1 MKTSKTF
8 LTAAVLTAVAGSAF
22 ATIPTTMN
30 NVVYNSNN
38 SVVAFSDTSTAV
50 GSNVNSTSENFVA
63 VGNNV
68 TANGNKSVAVGLNA
82 TANGNNSVAIGLN
95 SKAMT
100 VDSIAIGNNASITT
114 REGAGIAIGR
124 NSEATELGTAVGTEA
139 KATDWG
145 GTALGT
151 LSKATGNQST
161 AVGNNATAPNAYSTA
176 VGVSSTASGM
186 YSNAMGITTV
196 SSGWSSTAIGSINKA
211 EGSTSTAIGF
221 HNTAKQDFSTV
232 IGAYSDS
239 TGKAGVVAGS
249 YSNAS
254 ATDSVVLGNNA
265 TADVVGSVALG
276 SNSTTDAVV
285 STATMT
291 VNGTE
296 HTLAGGTADSTVS
309 IGTTNK
315 VGGLNTTATDRPENY
330 VRTLT
335 NMAAGRVSATSTDGV
350 NGSQLHAVV
359 EEVNKTADAVNTLSA
374 SAVRGA
380 GKNLTV
386 ATTNG
391 ERTLALSDNLTDM
404 GSATFG
410 PNTGI
415 YPSNTI
421 ISKDGMVVN
430 SVDTHTMISGTSV
443 VIENGNILENT
454 TLDRTGLRVSNNDG
468 GVTFTTNNIYAG
480 EQRIHGVVAGT
491 VDTDAVNVEQ
501 LNRKV
506 AEAKTS
512 ATAGNGLTVTE
523 SKNANGSTNYE
534 FGIDP
539 SITGKINANTDAI
552 AGLTTKVVDNAA
564 AIDTLKGDVV
574 KAKTT
579 VTGSGVVEVTSS
591 ANENGSTNYNV
602 SVNTD
607 GIREIAKTSNRYA
620 GDDVVKVERWNN
632 PTGGAD
638 LTTFKFDAEKA
649 AEKIN
654 VAYNV
659 GGTAHTTTAAK
670 GLGFVDGNH
679 ITTTTDANGNIQ
691 FNLDASVTDGIAT
704 NANGI
709 KANADAIKA
718 TNDTVAGLSTKVAD
732 NTKAIK
738 ANADGVKA
746 NADAITGLDTKV
758 ADNVKA
764 IKANADGVKANA
776 DGVKANADGVKA
788 NADAIT
794 GLDTKVADN
803 ANAIKANADAIKVH
817 DTAID
822 TLKGDVVKAKTT
834 VTAGNGTVV
843 TTTTNPNGST
853 NYTLGLDKAVTDQ
866 IDNNSKG
873 IQANAEAIKD
883 LAKANNALATET
895 AKGLNGLN
903 GRVDSL
909 ASKVDANQKEARR
922 GIASASAL
930 AALHPLDYNPEH
942 KVDVMAGVGHYRGN
956 TAVALGAAYRPNENV
971 MFTVGASINGKDS
984 AINAGVSYKVGTK
997 DGVDYKYSK
1006 VAMQRHIDELNTTVA
1021 EQNQKIEQLNNL
1033 VEKLLE
1039 EVHQSK

>member
-8 LTAAVLTAVAGSAF
+8 LTAAVLTTIAGYAF
-22 ATIPTTMN
+22 ATIPATMN
-30 NVVYNSNN
+30 NVAYNSGN

-145 GTALGT
+145 GTAIGT

-161 AVGNNATAPNAYSTA
+161 ALGNNATAPNAYSTA

-221 HNTAKQDFSTV
+221 HNNATKDFSTV

-254 ATDSVVLGNNA
+254 ATDSAVLGNNA

-276 SNSTTDAVV
+276 SNSTTDTVV
-285 STATMT
+285 STATMI

-380 GKNLTV
+380 GKNLT
-386 ATTNG
+386 ATTTNG
-391 ERTLALSDNLTDM
+391 ERTIALSDNLTDM

-430 SVDTHTMISGTSV
+430 SVDTHTMISSTSV

-454 TLDRTGLRVSNNDG
+454 ILDRTGLRVSNNDG

-480 EQRIHGVVAGT
+480 EQRIHGVAAGT

-539 SITGKINANTDAI
+539 SVTDKIKANADAI
-552 AGLTTKVVDNAA
+552 KATSDTVAGLNTKVADNAA

-659 GGTAHTTTAAK
+659 GGTTHTTTAAK

-691 FNLDASVTDGIAT
+691 FNLDTAVTDGIAT
-704 NANGI
+704 NANAI

-718 TNDTVAGLSTKVAD
+718 TNDTVAGLGTKVAD
-732 NTKAIK
+732 NAKAIK

-746 NADAITGLDTKV
+746 NADAVAGL
-758 ADNVKA
+758 N
-764 IKANADGVKANA
+764 
-776 DGVKANADGVKA
+776 
-788 NADAIT
+788 
-794 GLDTKVADN
+794 TKVADN
-803 ANAIKANADAIKVH
+803 ANDIKANTDAIKAH

-895 AKGLNGLN
+895 AKGLSGLN

-984 AINAGVSYKVGTK
+984 AINAGVSYKIGTK

-1006 VAMQRHIDELNTTVA
+1006 VAMQRRIDELNTTVA
-1021 EQNQKIEQLNNL
+1021 DQNAKIEQLNSL

>member
-1 MKTSKTF
+1 MKITKTL
-8 LTAAVLTAVAGSAF
+8 LTAAVLTTITGSAF

-30 NVVYNSNN
+30 NVAYNSNN

-145 GTALGT
+145 GTAIGT

-161 AVGNNATAPNAYSTA
+161 ALGNNATAPNAYSTA

-221 HNTAKQDFSTV
+221 HNNATKDFSAV

-254 ATDSVVLGNNA
+254 ATDSAVLGNNA

-276 SNSTTDAVV
+276 SNSTTDTVV
-285 STATMT
+285 STATML

-380 GKNLTV
+380 GKNLT
-386 ATTNG
+386 ATTTNG
-391 ERTLALSDNLTDM
+391 ERTIALSDNLTDM

-421 ISKDGMVVN
+421 ISKEGMVVN

-480 EQRIHGVVAGT
+480 EQRIHGVAAGT
-491 VDTDAVNVEQ
+491 IDTDAVNVEQ

-539 SITGKINANTDAI
+539 SVTDKIKANADAI
-552 AGLTTKVVDNAA
+552 KATSDTVAGLNTKVADNAA

-746 NADAITGLDTKV
+746 NAD
-758 ADNVKA
+758 
-764 IKANADGVKANA
+764 
-776 DGVKANADGVKA
+776 GVKA

-803 ANAIKANADAIKVH
+803 AKAIKTNADGVKANAEAIKAHDA
-817 DTAID
+817 AIN
-822 TLKGDVVKAKTT
+822 TLQGDVVKAKTT

-853 NYTLGLDKAVTDQ
+853 NYTLGLDKGVTDQ

-922 GIASASAL
+922 GIASATAL

-984 AINAGVSYKVGTK
+984 AINAGISYKVGTK

>member
-1 MKTSKTF
+1 MKITKTL
-8 LTAAVLTAVAGSAF
+8 LTAAVLTTITGSAF

-30 NVVYNSNN
+30 NVAYNSNN

-145 GTALGT
+145 GTAIGT

-161 AVGNNATAPNAYSTA
+161 ALGNNATAPNAYSTA

-221 HNTAKQDFSTV
+221 HNNATKDFSAV

-254 ATDSVVLGNNA
+254 ATDSAVLGNNA

-276 SNSTTDAVV
+276 SNSTTDTVV
-285 STATMT
+285 STATML

-380 GKNLTV
+380 GKNLT
-386 ATTNG
+386 ATTTNG
-391 ERTLALSDNLTDM
+391 ERTIALSDNLTDM

-421 ISKDGMVVN
+421 ISKEGMVVN

-480 EQRIHGVVAGT
+480 EQRIHGVAAGT
-491 VDTDAVNVEQ
+491 IDTDAVNVEQ

-539 SITGKINANTDAI
+539 S
-552 AGLTTKVVDNAA
+552 
-564 AIDTLKGDVV
+564 
-574 KAKTT
+574 
-579 VTGSGVVEVTSS
+579 
-591 ANENGSTNYNV
+591 
-602 SVNTD
+602 
-607 GIREIAKTSNRYA
+607 
-620 GDDVVKVERWNN
+620 
-632 PTGGAD
+632 
-638 LTTFKFDAEKA
+638 
-649 AEKIN
+649 
-654 VAYNV
+654 
-659 GGTAHTTTAAK
+659 
-670 GLGFVDGNH
+670 
-679 ITTTTDANGNIQ
+679 
-691 FNLDASVTDGIAT
+691 VTDK
-704 NANGI
+704 I

-718 TNDTVAGLSTKVAD
+718 TSDTVAGL
-732 NTKAIK
+732 N
-738 ANADGVKA
+738 
-746 NADAITGLDTKV
+746 
-758 ADNVKA
+758 
-764 IKANADGVKANA
+764 
-776 DGVKANADGVKA
+776 
-788 NADAIT
+788 
-794 GLDTKVADN
+794 TKVADN
-803 ANAIKANADAIKVH
+803 AA
-817 DTAID
+817 AID

-853 NYTLGLDKAVTDQ
+853 NYTLGLDKGVTDQ

-922 GIASASAL
+922 GIASATAL

-984 AINAGVSYKVGTK
+984 AINAGISYKVGTK

>member
-30 NVVYNSNN
+30 NVAYNSNN

-359 EEVNKTADAVNTLSA
+359 EEVNKTADAVNALSA
-374 SAVRGA
+374 STVRGA

-391 ERTLALSDNLTDM
+391 ERTVALSDNLTDM

-430 SVDTHTMISGTSV
+430 SVDTRTMISDTSV

-468 GVTFTTNNIYAG
+468 SVTFTTNNIYAG
-480 EQRIHGVVAGT
+480 EQRIHGVAAGT

-539 SITGKINANTDAI
+539 SVTDKIKANADAVKATSDTV
-552 AGLTTKVVDNAA
+552 AGLTTKVADNAA

-704 NANGI
+704 NANDI

-718 TNDTVAGLSTKVAD
+718 TNDTVAGLGTKVAD
-732 NTKAIK
+732 NAKAIK

-746 NADAITGLDTKV
+746 NADAVAGL
-758 ADNVKA
+758 N
-764 IKANADGVKANA
+764 
-776 DGVKANADGVKA
+776 
-788 NADAIT
+788 
-794 GLDTKVADN
+794 TKVADN
-803 ANAIKANADAIKVH
+803 ANDIKANADAIKAH

-822 TLKGDVVKAKTT
+822 TLQGDVVKAKTT

-853 NYTLGLDKAVTDQ
+853 NYTLDLDKAVTDQ

-903 GRVDSL
+903 DRVDSL

-1021 EQNQKIEQLNNL
+1021 EQNQKIEQLNTL

>member
-22 ATIPTTMN
+22 ATIPATMT
-30 NVVYNSNN
+30 NVSYNSGN

-145 GTALGT
+145 GTAIGT

-161 AVGNNATAPNAYSTA
+161 ALGNNATAPNAYSTA

-221 HNTAKQDFSTV
+221 HNNATKDFSTV

-254 ATDSVVLGNNA
+254 ATDSAVLGNNA

-276 SNSTTDAVV
+276 SNSTTDTVV
-285 STATMT
+285 STATML

-380 GKNLTV
+380 GKNLT
-386 ATTNG
+386 ATTTNG
-391 ERTLALSDNLTDM
+391 ERTIALSDNLTDM

-480 EQRIHGVVAGT
+480 EQRIHGVAAGT

-539 SITGKINANTDAI
+539 SVTDKIKANADAI
-552 AGLTTKVVDNAA
+552 KATSDTVAGLNTKVADNAA

-691 FNLDASVTDGIAT
+691 FNLDTAVTDGIAT

-718 TNDTVAGLSTKVAD
+718 TNDTVAGLGTKVAD
-732 NTKAIK
+732 NAKAIK

-746 NADAITGLDTKV
+746 NADAVAGL
-758 ADNVKA
+758 N
-764 IKANADGVKANA
+764 
-776 DGVKANADGVKA
+776 
-788 NADAIT
+788 
-794 GLDTKVADN
+794 TKVADN
-803 ANAIKANADAIKVH
+803 ANAIKANADAIKAH

-834 VTAGNGTVV
+834 VTAGNGTIV

-895 AKGLNGLN
+895 AKGLSGLN

-1021 EQNQKIEQLNNL
+1021 EQNQKIEQLNTL

>member
-8 LTAAVLTAVAGSAF
+8 LTAAVLTTIAGSAF
-22 ATIPTTMN
+22 ATIPATMN
-30 NVVYNSNN
+30 NVAYNSGN

-82 TANGNNSVAIGLN
+82 TANGNNSVAIGLG

-285 STATMT
+285 STATMN

-359 EEVNKTADAVNTLSA
+359 EEVNKTADAVNALSA
-374 SAVRGA
+374 STVRGA

-391 ERTLALSDNLTDM
+391 ERTVALSDNLTDM

-415 YPSNTI
+415 YPSNTT

-430 SVDTHTMISGTSV
+430 SVDTHTMVSGTSV
-443 VIENGNILENT
+443 VIENGNTLENT
-454 TLDRTGLRVSNNDG
+454 TLDRTGLRVSNNEG
-468 GVTFTTNNIYAG
+468 GVAFTTTNIYAG
-480 EQRIHGVVAGT
+480 EQRINGVAAGT
-491 VDTDAVNVEQ
+491 VDTDAVNVSQ
-501 LNRKV
+501 LNAKV

-534 FGIDP
+534 FGLAPAVTD
-539 SITGKINANTDAI
+539 KINANADAI
-552 AGLTTKVVDNAA
+552 KATNDAVSGLNTKVADNAA

-718 TNDTVAGLSTKVAD
+718 TNDTVAGLSTKVDD
-732 NTKAIK
+732 NAKAIK

-758 ADNVKA
+758 ADNAKA
-764 IKANADGVKANA
+764 IKTNADGVKANA
-776 DGVKANADGVKA
+776 E
-788 NADAIT
+788 
-794 GLDTKVADN
+794 
-803 ANAIKANADAIKVH
+803 AIKAHDA
-817 DTAID
+817 AIN
-822 TLKGDVVKAKTT
+822 TLQGDVVKAKTT

-922 GIASASAL
+922 GIASATAL

-971 MFTVGASINGKDS
+971 MFTVGASINGRDS

>member
-30 NVVYNSNN
+30 NVAYNSNN

-315 VGGLNTTATDRPENY
+315 VGGLNTTASQPHENY

-359 EEVNKTADAVNTLSA
+359 EEVNKTADAVNALSA
-374 SAVRGA
+374 STVRGA

-391 ERTLALSDNLTDM
+391 ERTVALSDNLTDM

-410 PNTGI
+410 PNTGL

-430 SVDTHTMISGTSV
+430 SVDTHTMVSGTSV
-443 VIENGNILENT
+443 VIENGNTLENT
-454 TLDRTGLRVSNNDG
+454 TLDRTGLRVSNNEG
-468 GVTFTTNNIYAG
+468 GVAFTTTNIYAG
-480 EQRIHGVVAGT
+480 EQRINGVAAGT
-491 VDTDAVNVEQ
+491 VDTDAVNVSQ
-501 LNRKV
+501 LNAKV

-534 FGIDP
+534 FGLAPAVTD
-539 SITGKINANTDAI
+539 KINANADAI
-552 AGLTTKVVDNAA
+552 KATNDVVAGLNTKVADNAA
-564 AIDTLKGDVV
+564 AINTLKGDVV

-709 KANADAIKA
+709 KANADAIKT

-758 ADNVKA
+758 ADNAKA
-764 IKANADGVKANA
+764 IKTNADGVKANA
-776 DGVKANADGVKA
+776 E
-788 NADAIT
+788 
-794 GLDTKVADN
+794 
-803 ANAIKANADAIKVH
+803 AIKAHDA
-817 DTAID
+817 AIN
-822 TLKGDVVKAKTT
+822 TLQGDVVKAKTT

-853 NYTLGLDKAVTDQ
+853 NYTLGLDKGVTDQ

-922 GIASASAL
+922 GIASATAL

>member
-30 NVVYNSNN
+30 NVAYNSNN

-221 HNTAKQDFSTV
+221 HNNATKDFSTV

-254 ATDSVVLGNNA
+254 ATDSAVLGNNA

-276 SNSTTDAVV
+276 SNSTTDTVV
-285 STATMT
+285 STATMI

-380 GKNLTV
+380 GKNLT
-386 ATTNG
+386 ATTTNG
-391 ERTLALSDNLTDM
+391 ERTIALSDNLTDM

-454 TLDRTGLRVSNNDG
+454 ILDRTGLRVSNNDG
-468 GVTFTTNNIYAG
+468 GVAFTTNNIYAG
-480 EQRIHGVVAGT
+480 EQRIHGVAAGT

-534 FGIDP
+534 FGLAPAVTD
-539 SITGKINANTDAI
+539 KINANADAI
-552 AGLTTKVVDNAA
+552 KATNDAVSGLNTKVTDNAA

-691 FNLDASVTDGIAT
+691 FNLDTAVTDGIAT

-718 TNDTVAGLSTKVAD
+718 TNDTVAGLGTKVAD

-746 NADAITGLDTKV
+746 NADAVAGL
-758 ADNVKA
+758 N
-764 IKANADGVKANA
+764 
-776 DGVKANADGVKA
+776 
-788 NADAIT
+788 
-794 GLDTKVADN
+794 TKVADN
-803 ANAIKANADAIKVH
+803 ANAIKANADAIKAH

-834 VTAGNGTVV
+834 VTAGNGTIV

-883 LAKANNALATET
+883 LAKANNVLATET
-895 AKGLNGLN
+895 AKGLSGLN

-942 KVDVMAGVGHYRGN
+942 KVDVMAGVGHYHGN

-997 DGVDYKYSK
+997 DGVDYKYNK

-1021 EQNQKIEQLNNL
+1021 EQNQKIEQLNSL

>member
-1 MKTSKTF
+1 MLASQLEKVPVS
-8 LTAAVLTAVAGSAF
+8 L
-22 ATIPTTMN
+22 
-30 NVVYNSNN
+30 
-38 SVVAFSDTSTAV
+38 SVVTP
-50 GSNVNSTSENFVA
+50 
-63 VGNNV
+63 
-68 TANGNKSVAVGLNA
+68 KQLN
-82 TANGNNSVAIGLN
+82 
-95 SKAMT
+95 
-100 VDSIAIGNNASITT
+100 
-114 REGAGIAIGR
+114 
-124 NSEATELGTAVGTEA
+124 LGTAVGTEA

-145 GTALGT
+145 GTAIGT

-161 AVGNNATAPNAYSTA
+161 ALGNNATAPNAYSTA

-221 HNTAKQDFSTV
+221 HNNATKDFSTV

-254 ATDSVVLGNNA
+254 ATDSAVLGNNA

-276 SNSTTDAVV
+276 SNSTTDTVV
-285 STATMT
+285 STATMI

-380 GKNLTV
+380 GKNLT
-386 ATTNG
+386 ATTTNG
-391 ERTLALSDNLTDM
+391 ERTIALSDNLTDI

-410 PNTGI
+410 PNTGV

-430 SVDTHTMISGTSV
+430 SVDVHTMISGTSV

-480 EQRIHGVVAGT
+480 EQRIHGVAAGT

-539 SITGKINANTDAI
+539 SVTDKIKANADAI
-552 AGLTTKVVDNAA
+552 KATSDTVAGLNTKVADNAA

-691 FNLDASVTDGIAT
+691 FNLDTAVTDGIAT
-704 NANGI
+704 NANAI

-718 TNDTVAGLSTKVAD
+718 TNDTVAGLGTKVAD
-732 NTKAIK
+732 NAKAIK
-738 ANADGVKA
+738 ANVDGVKA
-746 NADAITGLDTKV
+746 NADAVAGLNTKV
-758 ADNVKA
+758 
-764 IKANADGVKANA
+764 
-776 DGVKANADGVKA
+776 
-788 NADAIT
+788 T
-794 GLDTKVADN
+794 DN
-803 ANAIKANADAIKVH
+803 ANAIKANADAIKAH

-895 AKGLNGLN
+895 AKGLSGLN

-984 AINAGVSYKVGTK
+984 AINAGISYKVGTK

-1021 EQNQKIEQLNNL
+1021 EQNQKIEQLNTL

>member
-1 MKTSKTF
+1 MKITKSL
-8 LTAAVLTAVAGSAF
+8 LTAAVLTAISGSVFAAETTLPSNVYPNAVAMTTVGNNNRTIDTTLTSKSTVVGANNTIRR
-22 ATIPTTMN
+22 ATNNTTIIGGDNSIDGRN
-30 NVVYNSNN
+30 NVAVGMSNNITGHDSVVVGYHGSVTAYKELADDEMPDITVHSDVEGFGATAIGSHSKVYNQL
-38 SVVAFSDTSTAV
+38 STAIGYNTQASGENNVALGAYSSV
-50 GSNVNSTSENFVA
+50 GSNVH
-63 VGNNV
+63 
-68 TANGNKSVAVGLNA
+68 
-82 TANGNNSVAIGLN
+82 
-95 SKAMT
+95 
-100 VDSIAIGNNASITT
+100 
-114 REGAGIAIGR
+114 
-124 NSEATELGTAVGTEA
+124 
-139 KATDWG
+139 ATD
-145 GTALGT
+145 TKYA
-151 LSKATGNQST
+151 
-161 AVGNNATAPNAYSTA
+161 
-176 VGVSSTASGM
+176 GVSNNKGVLS
-186 YSNAMGITTV
+186 
-196 SSGWSSTAIGSINKA
+196 IGSYERPVNLIYDGIPTPVDQPWA
-211 EGSTSTAIGF
+211 D
-221 HNTAKQDFSTV
+221 DFTRQIQRVS
-232 IGAYSDS
+232 
-239 TGKAGVVAGS
+239 AG
-249 YSNAS
+249 
-254 ATDSVVLGNNA
+254 
-265 TADVVGSVALG
+265 
-276 SNSTTDAVV
+276 
-285 STATMT
+285 
-291 VNGTE
+291 E
-296 HTLAGGTADSTVS
+296 
-309 IGTTNK
+309 
-315 VGGLNTTATDRPENY
+315 
-330 VRTLT
+330 
-335 NMAAGRVSATSTDGV
+335 VSATSTDAI
-350 NGSQLHAVV
+350 NGSQLQ
-359 EEVNKTADAVNTLSA
+359 DAFDRSA
-374 SAVRGA
+374 ANA
-380 GKNLTV
+380 
-386 ATTNG
+386 
-391 ERTLALSDNLTDM
+391 
-404 GSATFG
+404 
-410 PNTGI
+410 
-415 YPSNTI
+415 
-421 ISKDGMVVN
+421 
-430 SVDTHTMISGTSV
+430 
-443 VIENGNILENT
+443 
-454 TLDRTGLRVSNNDG
+454 
-468 GVTFTTNNIYAG
+468 NNIATNAAN
-480 EQRIHGVVAGT
+480 II
-491 VDTDAVNVEQ
+491 
-501 LNRKV
+501 K
-506 AEAKTS
+506 AKTTV
-512 ATAGNGLTVTE
+512 TAGNGVTVTD
-523 SKNANGSTNYE
+523 STNTDGSTNYE
-534 FGIDP
+534 VAVAKALTDQVEANKNGIDGLNGRV
-539 SITGKINANTDAI
+539 GKNADAI
-552 AGLTTKVVDNAA
+552 QANADAIKATNDAVSGLNTKVADNAA

-758 ADNVKA
+758 ADNAKA
-764 IKANADGVKANA
+764 IKTNADGVKANA
-776 DGVKANADGVKA
+776 E
-788 NADAIT
+788 
-794 GLDTKVADN
+794 
-803 ANAIKANADAIKVH
+803 AIKAHDA
-817 DTAID
+817 AIN
-822 TLKGDVVKAKTT
+822 TLQGDVVKAKTT
-834 VTAGNGTVV
+834 VTAGDGTVV

-853 NYTLGLDKAVTDQ
+853 NYTLGLDKGVTDQ

-922 GIASASAL
+922 GIASATAL

>member
-30 NVVYNSNN
+30 NVAYNSNN

-359 EEVNKTADAVNTLSA
+359 EEVNKTADAVNALSA
-374 SAVRGA
+374 STVRGA

-391 ERTLALSDNLTDM
+391 ERTVALSDNLTDM

-430 SVDTHTMISGTSV
+430 SVDTQTMISGTSV

-480 EQRIHGVVAGT
+480 EQRIHGVAAGT

-539 SITGKINANTDAI
+539 SVTDKIKANADAVKATSDTV
-552 AGLTTKVVDNAA
+552 AGLTTKVADNAA

-718 TNDTVAGLSTKVAD
+718 TNDTVAGLGTKVAD
-732 NTKAIK
+732 NAKAIK

-746 NADAITGLDTKV
+746 NADAVAGL
-758 ADNVKA
+758 N
-764 IKANADGVKANA
+764 
-776 DGVKANADGVKA
+776 
-788 NADAIT
+788 
-794 GLDTKVADN
+794 TKVADN
-803 ANAIKANADAIKVH
+803 ANDIKANADAIKAH

-822 TLKGDVVKAKTT
+822 TLQGDVVKAKTT

-853 NYTLGLDKAVTDQ
+853 NYTLDLDKAVTDQ

-903 GRVDSL
+903 DRVDSL

-1021 EQNQKIEQLNNL
+1021 EQNQKIEQLNTL

>member
-30 NVVYNSNN
+30 NVAYNSNN

-221 HNTAKQDFSTV
+221 HNNATKDFSTV

-254 ATDSVVLGNNA
+254 ATDSAVLGNNA

-276 SNSTTDAVV
+276 SNSTTDTVV
-285 STATMT
+285 STATMI

-380 GKNLTV
+380 GKNLT
-386 ATTNG
+386 ATTTNG
-391 ERTLALSDNLTDM
+391 ERTIALSDNLTDM

-480 EQRIHGVVAGT
+480 EQRIHGVAAGT

-539 SITGKINANTDAI
+539 SVTDKIKANADAI
-552 AGLTTKVVDNAA
+552 KATSDTVAVLNTKVADNAA

-691 FNLDASVTDGIAT
+691 FNLDTAVTDGIAT

-718 TNDTVAGLSTKVAD
+718 TNDTVAGLGTKVAD
-732 NTKAIK
+732 NAKAIK

-746 NADAITGLDTKV
+746 NADAVAGL
-758 ADNVKA
+758 N
-764 IKANADGVKANA
+764 
-776 DGVKANADGVKA
+776 
-788 NADAIT
+788 
-794 GLDTKVADN
+794 TKVADN
-803 ANAIKANADAIKVH
+803 ANAIKANADAIKAH

-873 IQANAEAIKD
+873 IQVNAEAIKD
-883 LAKANNALATET
+883 LAKANNTLATET
-895 AKGLNGLN
+895 AKGLSGLN

-1006 VAMQRHIDELNTTVA
+1006 IAMQRHIDELNTTVA

>member
-1 MKTSKTF
+1 MKITKTL
-8 LTAAVLTAVAGSAF
+8 LTAAVLTTITGSTF

-30 NVVYNSNN
+30 NVAYNSNN

-145 GTALGT
+145 GTAIGT

-161 AVGNNATAPNAYSTA
+161 ALGNNATAPNAYSTA

-221 HNTAKQDFSTV
+221 HNNATKDFSTV

-254 ATDSVVLGNNA
+254 ATDSAVLGNNA

-276 SNSTTDAVV
+276 SNSTTDTAV
-285 STATMT
+285 STATML

-380 GKNLTV
+380 GKNLT
-386 ATTNG
+386 ATTTNG
-391 ERTLALSDNLTDM
+391 ERTIALSDNLTDM

-539 SITGKINANTDAI
+539 SVTDKIKANADAI
-552 AGLTTKVVDNAA
+552 KATNDAVSGLNTKVADNAA

-758 ADNVKA
+758 ADNAKA
-764 IKANADGVKANA
+764 IKNNADGVKANA
-776 DGVKANADGVKA
+776 E
-788 NADAIT
+788 
-794 GLDTKVADN
+794 
-803 ANAIKANADAIKVH
+803 AIKAHDA
-817 DTAID
+817 AIN
-822 TLKGDVVKAKTT
+822 TLQGDVVKAKTT

-853 NYTLGLDKAVTDQ
+853 NYTLGLDKGVTDQ

-984 AINAGVSYKVGTK
+984 AINAGISYKVGTK

-1021 EQNQKIEQLNNL
+1021 AQNEKIEQLNNL

-1039 EVHQSK
+1039 EVHQTK

>member
-30 NVVYNSNN
+30 NVAYNSNN

-404 GSATFG
+404 TSATFG

-415 YPSNTI
+415 YPSNTS
-421 ISKDGMVVN
+421 ISKEGMVVN
-430 SVDTHTMISGTSV
+430 SVDTHTMVSGTSV
-443 VIENGNILENT
+443 VIENGNVLENT
-454 TLDRTGLRVSNNDG
+454 ILDRTGLRVSNNEG

-480 EQRIHGVVAGT
+480 EQRIHGVAAGT
-491 VDTDAVNVEQ
+491 VDNDAVNVSQ
-501 LNRKV
+501 LNAKV

-539 SITGKINANTDAI
+539 SVTGKINANTDAI
-552 AGLTTKVVDNAA
+552 AGLTTKVADNAA

-691 FNLDASVTDGIAT
+691 FNLDTAVTDGIET

-758 ADNVKA
+758 ADNAKA
-764 IKANADGVKANA
+764 IKTNADGVKANA
-776 DGVKANADGVKA
+776 E
-788 NADAIT
+788 
-794 GLDTKVADN
+794 
-803 ANAIKANADAIKVH
+803 AIKAHDA
-817 DTAID
+817 AIN
-822 TLKGDVVKAKTT
+822 TLQGDVVKAKTT

-853 NYTLGLDKAVTDQ
+853 NYTLGLDKGVTDQ

-922 GIASASAL
+922 GIASATAL

>member
-30 NVVYNSNN
+30 NVAYNSNN

-100 VDSIAIGNNASITT
+100 VDSIAIGNNASIAT

-145 GTALGT
+145 GTAIGT

-161 AVGNNATAPNAYSTA
+161 ALGNNATAPNAYSTA

-221 HNTAKQDFSTV
+221 HNNATKDFSTV

-254 ATDSVVLGNNA
+254 ATDSAVLGNNA

-330 VRTLT
+330 VRTMT

-359 EEVNKTADAVNTLSA
+359 EEVNKTADTVNRLSA

-380 GKNLTV
+380 GKNLT
-386 ATTNG
+386 ATTTNG
-391 ERTLALSDNLTDM
+391 ERTIALSDNLTDM

-480 EQRIHGVVAGT
+480 EQRIHGVAAGT

-539 SITGKINANTDAI
+539 SVTDKIKANADDIKATSDTV
-552 AGLTTKVVDNAA
+552 AGLNTKVADNAA

-691 FNLDASVTDGIAT
+691 FNLDTAVTDGIAT
-704 NANGI
+704 NANAI

-718 TNDTVAGLSTKVAD
+718 TNDTVAGLGTKVAD
-732 NTKAIK
+732 NIKAIK

-746 NADAITGLDTKV
+746 NADAVAGLNTKV
-758 ADNVKA
+758 ADN
-764 IKANADGVKANA
+764 
-776 DGVKANADGVKA
+776 
-788 NADAIT
+788 T
-794 GLDTKVADN
+794 
-803 ANAIKANADAIKVH
+803 NAIKANADAIKAH

-843 TTTTNPNGST
+843 TTTTNPNGAT

-895 AKGLNGLN
+895 AKGLSGLN

-942 KVDVMAGVGHYRGN
+942 KVDVMAGVGHYHGN

-1021 EQNQKIEQLNNL
+1021 EQNQKIEQLNTL

>member
-30 NVVYNSNN
+30 NVAYNSNN

-296 HTLAGGTADSTVS
+296 HTLAGGTTDSTVS

-359 EEVNKTADAVNTLSA
+359 EEVNKTADAVNALSA
-374 SAVRGA
+374 STVRGA

-391 ERTLALSDNLTDM
+391 ERTVALSDNLTDM

-480 EQRIHGVVAGT
+480 EQRIHGVAAGT

-539 SITGKINANTDAI
+539 SVTDKIKANADAI
-552 AGLTTKVVDNAA
+552 KATSDTVAGLNTKVADNAA

-632 PTGGAD
+632 PTGGVD

-691 FNLDASVTDGIAT
+691 FNLDTAVTDGIAT
-704 NANGI
+704 NANAI
-709 KANADAIKA
+709 KANDDAIKA
-718 TNDTVAGLSTKVAD
+718 TNDTVAGLGTKVAD
-732 NTKAIK
+732 NAKAIK

-746 NADAITGLDTKV
+746 NADAVAGLNTKV
-758 ADNVKA
+758 ADNV
-764 IKANADGVKANA
+764 
-776 DGVKANADGVKA
+776 
-788 NADAIT
+788 
-794 GLDTKVADN
+794 
-803 ANAIKANADAIKVH
+803 NAIKANADTIKAH

-895 AKGLNGLN
+895 AKGLSGLN

-1021 EQNQKIEQLNNL
+1021 EQNQKIEQLNTL

>member
-1 MKTSKTF
+1 MKTSKIF

-30 NVVYNSNN
+30 NVAYNSNN

-254 ATDSVVLGNNA
+254 ATDSVVVGNNA
-265 TADVVGSVALG
+265 TADVLGSVALG
-276 SNSTTDAVV
+276 SNSTTDTVV

-359 EEVNKTADAVNTLSA
+359 EEVNKTADAVNALSA
-374 SAVRGA
+374 STVRGA

-386 ATTNG
+386 VTTNG
-391 ERTLALSDNLTDM
+391 ERTVALSDNLTDM

-410 PNTGI
+410 PNTGL

-430 SVDTHTMISGTSV
+430 SVDTHTMVSGTSV
-443 VIENGNILENT
+443 VIENGNTLENT

-468 GVTFTTNNIYAG
+468 GVAFTTNNIYAG
-480 EQRIHGVVAGT
+480 EQRINGVAAGT
-491 VDTDAVNVEQ
+491 VDTDAVNVSQ
-501 LNRKV
+501 LNAKV

-534 FGIDP
+534 FGLAPAVTD
-539 SITGKINANTDAI
+539 KINANADAI
-552 AGLTTKVVDNAA
+552 KATNDAVSGLNTKVADNAA

-659 GGTAHTTTAAK
+659 GGTSHTTTAAK

-679 ITTTTDANGNIQ
+679 ITTTTDADGNIQ

-718 TNDTVAGLSTKVAD
+718 TNDTVAGLSTKVDD
-732 NTKAIK
+732 NAKAIK

-758 ADNVKA
+758 ADNAKA
-764 IKANADGVKANA
+764 IKTNADGIKANAE
-776 DGVKANADGVKA
+776 
-788 NADAIT
+788 
-794 GLDTKVADN
+794 
-803 ANAIKANADAIKVH
+803 AIKAHDA
-817 DTAID
+817 AIN
-822 TLKGDVVKAKTT
+822 TLQGDVVKAKTT

-853 NYTLGLDKAVTDQ
+853 NYTLGLDKGVTDQ

-922 GIASASAL
+922 GIASATAL

-1021 EQNQKIEQLNNL
+1021 EQNQKIEQLNTL

>member
-1 MKTSKTF
+1 MKITKTL
-8 LTAAVLTAVAGSAF
+8 LTAAVLTTITGSAF

-30 NVVYNSNN
+30 NVAYNSNN

-145 GTALGT
+145 GTAIGT

-161 AVGNNATAPNAYSTA
+161 ALGNNATAPNAYSTA

-221 HNTAKQDFSTV
+221 HNNATKDFSAV

-254 ATDSVVLGNNA
+254 ATDSAVLGNNA

-276 SNSTTDAVV
+276 SNSTTDTVV
-285 STATMT
+285 STATML

-380 GKNLTV
+380 GKNLT
-386 ATTNG
+386 ATTTNG
-391 ERTLALSDNLTDM
+391 ERTIALSDNLTDM

-421 ISKDGMVVN
+421 ISKEGMVVN

-480 EQRIHGVVAGT
+480 EQRIHGVAAGT
-491 VDTDAVNVEQ
+491 IDTDAVNVEQ

-539 SITGKINANTDAI
+539 SVTDKIKANADAI
-552 AGLTTKVVDNAA
+552 KATSDTVAGLNTKVADNAA

-746 NADAITGLDTKV
+746 NAD
-758 ADNVKA
+758 
-764 IKANADGVKANA
+764 
-776 DGVKANADGVKA
+776 GVKANADGVKA

-803 ANAIKANADAIKVH
+803 AKAIKTNADGVKANAEAIKAHDA
-817 DTAID
+817 AIN
-822 TLKGDVVKAKTT
+822 TLQGDVVKAKTT

-853 NYTLGLDKAVTDQ
+853 NYTLGLDKGVTDQ

-922 GIASASAL
+922 GIASATAL

-984 AINAGVSYKVGTK
+984 AINAGISYKVGTK

>member
-1 MKTSKTF
+1 MKITKTL
-8 LTAAVLTAVAGSAF
+8 LTAAVLTTITGSAF
-22 ATIPTTMN
+22 ATTT
-30 NVVYNSNN
+30 
-38 SVVAFSDTSTAV
+38 TLP
-50 GSNVNSTSENFVA
+50 E
-63 VGNNV
+63 
-68 TANGNKSVAVGLNA
+68 
-82 TANGNNSVAIGLN
+82 
-95 SKAMT
+95 
-100 VDSIAIGNNASITT
+100 NASDLYTRTT
-114 REGAGIAIGR
+114 YFGKG
-124 NSEATELGTAVGTEA
+124 NTTEDTTLTER
-139 KATDWG
+139 
-145 GTALGT
+145 
-151 LSKATGNQST
+151 
-161 AVGNNATAPNAYSTA
+161 
-176 VGVSSTASGM
+176 
-186 YSNAMGITTV
+186 
-196 SSGWSSTAIGSINKA
+196 
-211 EGSTSTAIGF
+211 
-221 HNTAKQDFSTV
+221 STV
-232 IGAYSDS
+232 IGALNTIKRATDMTTIIGDS
-239 TGKAGVVAGS
+239 NSVDGKNNTVIGSINIVQGHDSVVIGAGAQAGAFVVPDGDDAPLITLGSAEGHGVTVIGTNAWANTEYASSIGYAAQSLGKNSIALGS
-249 YSNAS
+249 YSA
-254 ATDSVVLGNNA
+254 
-265 TADVVGSVALG
+265 
-276 SNSTTDAVV
+276 
-285 STATMT
+285 
-291 VNGTE
+291 
-296 HTLAGGTADSTVS
+296 AGEMHAADSKYAGVSNNKGVLS
-309 IGTTNK
+309 IGAKDPSSTI
-315 VGGLNTTATDRPENY
+315 NY
-330 VRTLT
+330 SNPTVKEPWANDFTRQIQHVS
-335 NMAAGRVSATSTDGV
+335 AGEVSATSTDAI
-350 NGSQLHAVV
+350 NGSQLQ
-359 EEVNKTADAVNTLSA
+359 DAFD
-374 SAVRGA
+374 R
-380 GKNLTV
+380 
-386 ATTNG
+386 
-391 ERTLALSDNLTDM
+391 
-404 GSATFG
+404 SAT
-410 PNTGI
+410 NAT
-415 YPSNTI
+415 
-421 ISKDGMVVN
+421 
-430 SVDTHTMISGTSV
+430 
-443 VIENGNILENT
+443 NI
-454 TLDRTGLRVSNNDG
+454 
-468 GVTFTTNNIYAG
+468 
-480 EQRIHGVVAGT
+480 
-491 VDTDAVNVEQ
+491 
-501 LNRKV
+501 
-506 AEAKTS
+506 
-512 ATAGNGLTVTE
+512 AT
-523 SKNANGSTNYE
+523 
-534 FGIDP
+534 
-539 SITGKINANTDAI
+539 
-552 AGLTTKVVDNAA
+552 NAA
-564 AIDTLKGDVV
+564 NII

-659 GGTAHTTTAAK
+659 GGTSHTTTAAK

-679 ITTTTDANGNIQ
+679 ITTTTDADGNIQ

-718 TNDTVAGLSTKVAD
+718 TNDTVAGLSTKVDD
-732 NTKAIK
+732 NAKAI
-738 ANADGVKA
+738 
-746 NADAITGLDTKV
+746 
-758 ADNVKA
+758 
-764 IKANADGVKANA
+764 
-776 DGVKANADGVKA
+776 KA

-803 ANAIKANADAIKVH
+803 AKAIKTNADGVKANAEAIKAHDA
-817 DTAID
+817 AIN
-822 TLKGDVVKAKTT
+822 TLQGDVVKAKTT

-853 NYTLGLDKAVTDQ
+853 NYTLGLDKGVTDQ

-922 GIASASAL
+922 GIASATAL

>member
-1 MKTSKTF
+1 
-8 LTAAVLTAVAGSAF
+8 
-22 ATIPTTMN
+22 
-30 NVVYNSNN
+30 
-38 SVVAFSDTSTAV
+38 
-50 GSNVNSTSENFVA
+50 
-63 VGNNV
+63 
-68 TANGNKSVAVGLNA
+68 
-82 TANGNNSVAIGLN
+82 
-95 SKAMT
+95 
-100 VDSIAIGNNASITT
+100 
-114 REGAGIAIGR
+114 
-124 NSEATELGTAVGTEA
+124 
-139 KATDWG
+139 
-145 GTALGT
+145 
-151 LSKATGNQST
+151 
-161 AVGNNATAPNAYSTA
+161 
-176 VGVSSTASGM
+176 
-186 YSNAMGITTV
+186 
-196 SSGWSSTAIGSINKA
+196 
-211 EGSTSTAIGF
+211 
-221 HNTAKQDFSTV
+221 
-232 IGAYSDS
+232 
-239 TGKAGVVAGS
+239 
-249 YSNAS
+249 
-254 ATDSVVLGNNA
+254 
-265 TADVVGSVALG
+265 
-276 SNSTTDAVV
+276 
-285 STATMT
+285 MT

-380 GKNLTV
+380 GKNLT
-386 ATTNG
+386 ATTTNG
-391 ERTLALSDNLTDM
+391 ERTIALSDNLTDM

-468 GVTFTTNNIYAG
+468 AVTFTTNNIYAG
-480 EQRIHGVVAGT
+480 EQRIHGVAAGT

-539 SITGKINANTDAI
+539 SVTDKIKANADAI
-552 AGLTTKVVDNAA
+552 KATSDTVAGLNTKVADNAA

-758 ADNVKA
+758 ADNAKA
-764 IKANADGVKANA
+764 IKTNADGVKANA
-776 DGVKANADGVKA
+776 E
-788 NADAIT
+788 
-794 GLDTKVADN
+794 
-803 ANAIKANADAIKVH
+803 AIKAHDA
-817 DTAID
+817 AIN
-822 TLKGDVVKAKTT
+822 TLQGDVVKAKTT

-853 NYTLGLDKAVTDQ
+853 NYTLGLDKGVTDQ

-922 GIASASAL
+922 GIASATAL

-942 KVDVMAGVGHYRGN
+942 KVDVMAAVGHYRGN

>member
-1 MKTSKTF
+1 
-8 LTAAVLTAVAGSAF
+8 
-22 ATIPTTMN
+22 MN
-30 NVVYNSNN
+30 
-38 SVVAFSDTSTAV
+38 T
-50 GSNVNSTSENFVA
+50 
-63 VGNNV
+63 
-68 TANGNKSVAVGLNA
+68 
-82 TANGNNSVAIGLN
+82 
-95 SKAMT
+95 
-100 VDSIAIGNNASITT
+100 
-114 REGAGIAIGR
+114 
-124 NSEATELGTAVGTEA
+124 
-139 KATDWG
+139 
-145 GTALGT
+145 
-151 LSKATGNQST
+151 
-161 AVGNNATAPNAYSTA
+161 
-176 VGVSSTASGM
+176 
-186 YSNAMGITTV
+186 
-196 SSGWSSTAIGSINKA
+196 
-211 EGSTSTAIGF
+211 
-221 HNTAKQDFSTV
+221 
-232 IGAYSDS
+232 
-239 TGKAGVVAGS
+239 
-249 YSNAS
+249 
-254 ATDSVVLGNNA
+254 
-265 TADVVGSVALG
+265 
-276 SNSTTDAVV
+276 
-285 STATMT
+285 
-291 VNGTE
+291 
-296 HTLAGGTADSTVS
+296 
-309 IGTTNK
+309 
-315 VGGLNTTATDRPENY
+315 
-330 VRTLT
+330 
-335 NMAAGRVSATSTDGV
+335 
-350 NGSQLHAVV
+350 
-359 EEVNKTADAVNTLSA
+359 
-374 SAVRGA
+374 
-380 GKNLTV
+380 
-386 ATTNG
+386 
-391 ERTLALSDNLTDM
+391 
-404 GSATFG
+404 
-410 PNTGI
+410 
-415 YPSNTI
+415 
-421 ISKDGMVVN
+421 
-430 SVDTHTMISGTSV
+430 
-443 VIENGNILENT
+443 
-454 TLDRTGLRVSNNDG
+454 
-468 GVTFTTNNIYAG
+468 
-480 EQRIHGVVAGT
+480 
-491 VDTDAVNVEQ
+491 
-501 LNRKV
+501 KV
-506 AEAKTS
+506 A
-512 ATAGNGLTVTE
+512 
-523 SKNANGSTNYE
+523 
-534 FGIDP
+534 
-539 SITGKINANTDAI
+539 
-552 AGLTTKVVDNAA
+552 DNAA

-579 VTGSGVVEVTSS
+579 VTGSGVVDVTSS

-649 AEKIN
+649 AEEIN

-691 FNLDASVTDGIAT
+691 FNLDTTVTDGIAT

-718 TNDTVAGLSTKVAD
+718 TNDTVAGLGTKVAD
-732 NTKAIK
+732 NAKAIK

-746 NADAITGLDTKV
+746 NADAVAGL
-758 ADNVKA
+758 N
-764 IKANADGVKANA
+764 
-776 DGVKANADGVKA
+776 
-788 NADAIT
+788 
-794 GLDTKVADN
+794 TKVADN
-803 ANAIKANADAIKVH
+803 ANAIKANADAIKAH

-895 AKGLNGLN
+895 VKGLSGLN

-971 MFTVGASINGKDS
+971 MFTVCASINGKDS

-1006 VAMQRHIDELNTTVA
+1006 VAMQRHIDELNTTVV
-1021 EQNQKIEQLNNL
+1021 EQNEKIEQLNNL

>member
-30 NVVYNSNN
+30 NVAYNSNN

-68 TANGNKSVAVGLNA
+68 

-221 HNTAKQDFSTV
+221 HNNATKDFSTV

-254 ATDSVVLGNNA
+254 ATDSVVVGNNA

-309 IGTTNK
+309 IGTNNK

-391 ERTLALSDNLTDM
+391 ERTIALSDNLTDM

-468 GVTFTTNNIYAG
+468 SVTFTTNNIYAG
-480 EQRIHGVVAGT
+480 EQRIHGVAAGT

-539 SITGKINANTDAI
+539 SVTDKIKANADAI
-552 AGLTTKVVDNAA
+552 KATSDTVAGLNTKVADNAA

-691 FNLDASVTDGIAT
+691 FNLDTAVTDGIAT

-718 TNDTVAGLSTKVAD
+718 TNDTVAGLGTKVAD
-732 NTKAIK
+732 NAKAIK

-746 NADAITGLDTKV
+746 NADAVAGL
-758 ADNVKA
+758 N
-764 IKANADGVKANA
+764 
-776 DGVKANADGVKA
+776 
-788 NADAIT
+788 
-794 GLDTKVADN
+794 TKVADN
-803 ANAIKANADAIKVH
+803 ANAIKANADAIKAH

-883 LAKANNALATET
+883 LAKANNALAKEATD
-895 AKGLNGLN
+895 GLNGLN

-942 KVDVMAGVGHYRGN
+942 KVDV
-956 TAVALGAAYRPNENV
+956 LGAAYRPNENV

-1006 VAMQRHIDELNTTVA
+1006 ITMQRHIDELNTTVA
-1021 EQNQKIEQLNNL
+1021 EQNEKIEQLNNL

>member
-30 NVVYNSNN
+30 NVAYNSNN

-82 TANGNNSVAIGLN
+82 TANGNNSVAIGLG

-221 HNTAKQDFSTV
+221 HNNATKDFSTV

-254 ATDSVVLGNNA
+254 ATDSAVVGNNA

-276 SNSTTDAVV
+276 SNSTTDTVV
-285 STATMT
+285 STATMI

-386 ATTNG
+386 TTTNG
-391 ERTLALSDNLTDM
+391 ERTIALSDNLTDM

-480 EQRIHGVVAGT
+480 EQRIHGVAAGA

-539 SITGKINANTDAI
+539 SVTDKIKANADAI
-552 AGLTTKVVDNAA
+552 KATSDTVAGLNTKVADNAA

-591 ANENGSTNYNV
+591 ANENSSTNYNV

-758 ADNVKA
+758 ADNAKA
-764 IKANADGVKANA
+764 IKTNADGVKANA
-776 DGVKANADGVKA
+776 E
-788 NADAIT
+788 
-794 GLDTKVADN
+794 
-803 ANAIKANADAIKVH
+803 AIKAHDA
-817 DTAID
+817 AIN
-822 TLKGDVVKAKTT
+822 TLQGDVVKAKTT

-853 NYTLGLDKAVTDQ
+853 NYTLGLDKGVTDQ

-922 GIASASAL
+922 GIASATAL

-1021 EQNQKIEQLNNL
+1021 EQNEKIEQLNNL

>member
-1 MKTSKTF
+1 MKITKTL
-8 LTAAVLTAVAGSAF
+8 LTAAVLTTITGSAF
-22 ATIPTTMN
+22 ATTTTLPENASDQYARTTYFGKGNTTEDTTLTERSTVIGSLNTIRRATSMTTIIGD
-30 NVVYNSNN
+30 SN
-38 SVVAFSDTSTAV
+38 SVD
-50 GSNVNSTSENFVA
+50 GK
-63 VGNNV
+63 NN
-68 TANGNKSVAVGLNA
+68 
-82 TANGNNSVAIGLN
+82 
-95 SKAMT
+95 T
-100 VDSIAIGNNASITT
+100 V
-114 REGAGIAIGR
+114 
-124 NSEATELGTAVGTEA
+124 
-139 KATDWG
+139 
-145 GTALGT
+145 
-151 LSKATGNQST
+151 
-161 AVGNNATAPNAYSTA
+161 
-176 VGVSSTASGM
+176 
-186 YSNAMGITTV
+186 
-196 SSGWSSTAIGSINKA
+196 IGSINIVQGHDSVVIGTGAQAGASVVPDGDDAPLLTLGSA
-211 EGSTSTAIGF
+211 EGHGV
-221 HNTAKQDFSTV
+221 TV
-232 IGAYSDS
+232 IGTNALANTEYASAIGYAAQS
-239 TGKAGVVAGS
+239 LGKNSISLGS
-249 YSNAS
+249 YS
-254 ATDSVVLGNNA
+254 
-265 TADVVGSVALG
+265 
-276 SNSTTDAVV
+276 DAGEMH
-285 STATMT
+285 A
-291 VNGTE
+291 
-296 HTLAGGTADSTVS
+296 ADSKYAGVSNNKGVLS
-309 IGTTNK
+309 IGAKDPGST
-315 VGGLNTTATDRPENY
+315 LNYSNPTVKEPWANDFTRQIQH
-330 VRTLT
+330 VS
-335 NMAAGRVSATSTDGV
+335 AGEVSATSTDAI
-350 NGSQLHAVV
+350 NGSQLQ
-359 EEVNKTADAVNTLSA
+359 DAFD
-374 SAVRGA
+374 R
-380 GKNLTV
+380 
-386 ATTNG
+386 
-391 ERTLALSDNLTDM
+391 
-404 GSATFG
+404 SAT
-410 PNTGI
+410 NA
-415 YPSNTI
+415 
-421 ISKDGMVVN
+421 
-430 SVDTHTMISGTSV
+430 
-443 VIENGNILENT
+443 
-454 TLDRTGLRVSNNDG
+454 
-468 GVTFTTNNIYAG
+468 NNIATNAAN
-480 EQRIHGVVAGT
+480 II
-491 VDTDAVNVEQ
+491 
-501 LNRKV
+501 K
-506 AEAKTS
+506 AKTS
-512 ATAGNGLTVTE
+512 VTAGNGVTVTD
-523 SKNANGSTNYE
+523 STNTDGSTNYE
-534 FGIDP
+534 VAVAKALTDQVEANKNGIDGLNGRVGKNADA
-539 SITGKINANTDAI
+539 IQANADAIRDLQVGVTAAGTDVTGKGPIKVRRSMALNGGSTFEVSLDQSVTNQIKANTDGINGLDGKIGENVKAI
-552 AGLTTKVVDNAA
+552 DGLKSDVAA

-704 NANGI
+704 NANDI

-758 ADNVKA
+758 ADNAKA
-764 IKANADGVKANA
+764 IKTNADGVKANA
-776 DGVKANADGVKA
+776 E
-788 NADAIT
+788 
-794 GLDTKVADN
+794 
-803 ANAIKANADAIKVH
+803 AIKAHDVAIN
-817 DTAID
+817 
-822 TLKGDVVKAKTT
+822 TLQGDVVKAKTT

-853 NYTLGLDKAVTDQ
+853 NYTLGLDKGVTDQ

-922 GIASASAL
+922 GIASATAL

-1006 VAMQRHIDELNTTVA
+1006 IAMQRHIDELNTTVA

>member
-523 SKNANGSTNYE
+523 SKNANSSTNYE

-732 NTKAIK
+732 NTKAI
-738 ANADGVKA
+738 
-746 NADAITGLDTKV
+746 
-758 ADNVKA
+758 
-764 IKANADGVKANA
+764 
-776 DGVKANADGVKA
+776 KANADGVKA